1 MLNKLAT
8 IKNITTQLHWRRSG
22 VRAGSAFHA
31 LYRSLLLLLEM
42 LPRSAF
48 ITTPIFYAN
57 AKPHLG
63 HAYTLCMAD
72 AWSRFSAMRHHP
84 SLQAFPPRRVVL
96 RPPPS
101 QTNFLSTGVDEHGSK
116 IARAAAAFGCSP
128 KDLCDRVS
136 LAFKDLCE
144 RLNISTGAFIRTTSE
159 AHKRTVCEAWRYLE
173 RSGYLYWDTFAGWY
187 SISDETFYAD
197 WEVVDS
203 PSLSGAKVAKVTH
216 NEVNWVEEETCR
228 FRLSAFK
235 DQIHAWLDSGVL
247 PDKSPEHA
255 GLLALTHSS
264 LDLLEDPSISRP
276 RSRVSWSIPV
286 PDRPDQ
292 TIYVW
297 FDALMNYLTAG
308 KVSLNPAENNDALW
322 PPNCQFI
329 GKDILRF
336 HAILWPAILLALGL
350 PLPKRI
356 IPHAHILVEGTK
368 MSKSLGNVVSPVEVM
383 EYFVAA
389 FTAASSTPLSEAE
402 VRAMATDCL
411 RYCLVRSACLNEDT
425 TFSLSL
431 ATETVNTELVNW
443 MGNLLSRITSRKV
456 VPTQTVPMLDLAEA
470 QAFMSDVVDAEFLN
484 NLRCLPD
491 TFDTLWWEH
500 LQPHHSVDA
509 LMKVVRQTNAFVDR
523 HQPWASAAADD
534 GTIKIVIGITLEA
547 LRLIG
552 CLLTPLIPSLSD
564 RLLLRLGIKPDA
576 LRCSHWHLNSND
588 QCFNRSL
595 LPRIKT

>member
-1 MLNKLAT
+1 M
-8 IKNITTQLHWRRSG
+8 R
-22 VRAGSAFHA
+22 
-31 LYRSLLLLLEM
+31 
-42 LPRSAF
+42 PRPAF

-57 AKPHLG
+57 ANINLLKVGQKRLKNLIFLLGLEPHLG
-63 HAYTLCMAD
+63 HAYTLCIAD

-84 SLQAFPPRRVVL
+84 SLQAFPPRRVFL

-101 QTNFLSTGVDEHGSK
+101 RTSFLCAGVDEHGSK
-116 IARAAAAFGCSP
+116 
-128 KDLCDRVS
+128 
-136 LAFKDLCE
+136 DLCE
-144 RLNISTGAFIRTTSE
+144 NLNISMAAFIRTTSE
-159 AHKRTVCEAWRYLE
+159 AHKYTVCEAWRYLE
-173 RSGYLYWDTFAGWY
+173 RSGYLYWNTFAGWY

-203 PSLSGAKVAKVTH
+203 PSSNGVKVAKATH

-235 DQIHAWLDSGVL
+235 NQIHAWLDSGVL

-276 RSRVSWSIPV
+276 KSRVSWGIPV

-308 KVSLNPAENNDALW
+308 KVSLNQPENKDAMW
-322 PPNCQFI
+322 PPDCQFI

-356 IPHAHILVEGTK
+356 IPHAHILLEGTK
-368 MSKSLGNVVSPVEVM
+368 ASLTAPHSYQLKRMMSKSLGNVVSPVEVL
-383 EYFVAA
+383 EYFAAA
-389 FTAASSTPLSEAE
+389 FTAVSSTPLSEAE
-402 VRAMATDCL
+402 VRAVATDCL

-431 ATETVNTELVNW
+431 ATDTVNTELVNW
-443 MGNLLSRITSRKV
+443 MGNLLSRITSRKI

-470 QAFMSDVVDAEFLN
+470 QAFMSNVVDAEFLN
-484 NLRCLPD
+484 DIHTCFGNSVIPVCNAEALFIFSLRCLPE

-500 LQPHHSVDA
+500 LKPHHSVDA
-509 LMKVVRQTNAFVDR
+509 LMKVVRQTNAFLDR
-523 HQPWASAAADD
+523 HQPWASVAAGD
-534 GTIKIVIGITLEA
+534 GTVKTVVGVTLEA

-564 RLLLRLGIKPDA
+564 RMLLRLGIKPDA
-576 LRCSHWHLNSND
+576 LRRSSWHLNLNE
-588 QCFNRSL
+588 QCQHRPL
-595 LPRIKT
+595 VPRIKT